1 MIFGSVEPL
10 ECYCAHVMLSE
21 DEVYFTVL
29 ETKGSRSIYG
39 PRPAVQVQLCFG
51 LTSSLLTVVSPWLLM
66 WRCVSRK
73 DIMFEGRV
81 ILLR

>member
-1 MIFGSVEPL
+1 MIFGSMEPL

-51 LTSSLLTVVSPWLLM
+51 LTSSLLTVGSPCLKLLIFM
-66 WRCVSRK
+66 APNVEMCFKKGYYV
-73 DIMFEGRV
+73 
-81 ILLR
+81 